1 MSNKKITKKLIEAV
15 EAFNQ
20 LYPIGTE
27 LIVVDD
33 FGVEHKRK
41 LLSEAWIIGNHSA
54 IAKFEGL
61 SGGYDITRVRMK
73 MKYKTNDLG
82 MSYLVPAD
90 ANGVAV

>member
-1 MSNKKITKKLIEAV
+1 V
-15 EAFNQ
+15 EAFNK
-20 LYPIGTE
+20 LYPIGTI
-27 LIVVDD
+27 LIVIDD

-54 IAKFEGL
+54 LAKFDGL
-61 SGGYDITRVRMK
+61 SGGYSIQRVKHRMR
-73 MKYKTNDLG
+73 YKTNDLS

>member
-1 MSNKKITKKLIEAV
+1 MKEIIEAV
-15 EAFNQ
+15 EAFNK

-33 FGVEHKRK
+33 FGAEHKRK
-41 LLSEAWIIGNHSA
+41 LLSEACIIGIDSA

-61 SGGYDITRVRMK
+61 SGGYDIKRVK
-73 MKYKTNDLG
+73 HKIIYKKNDYLG
-82 MSYLVPAD
+82 IRYLVPAD